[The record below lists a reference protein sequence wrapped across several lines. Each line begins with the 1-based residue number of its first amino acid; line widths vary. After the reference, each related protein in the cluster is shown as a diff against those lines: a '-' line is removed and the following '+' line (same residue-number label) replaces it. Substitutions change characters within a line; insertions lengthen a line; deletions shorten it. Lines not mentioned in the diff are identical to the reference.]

1 MFPLHYIAIG
11 LDRFISYLAIN
22 YHNIMVSSIKK
33 NQSFDYKCTPEERAV
48 TRCCYQQTAAEQQR
62 LGLAEVE
69 LLMAEPVVL

>member
-1 MFPLHYIAIG
+1 
-11 LDRFISYLAIN
+11 
-22 YHNIMVSSIKK
+22 MVSSIKK